1 MSAARSKKASEVL
14 RYWRTLLKYQEALGV
29 RPRARRAAQA
39 GSTVPNLVEPAA
51 GQDYFKLP
59 FAGAER
65 FLIERASLDPLPL
78 DAERAQFCEDWLA
91 QQYRRADDDDSG
103 VAQLVLFPAVHL
115 AKDELAG
122 VLRFPVELDWL
133 VEDRPFAAPWLVDRA
148 ARATL
153 AAPTALRLSHPGK
166 DPEQSLPFFVD
177 SGLLT
182 RTLQVDPEDVEGFF
196 VALRA
201 DPALSPRRML
211 LALCELLEAPLDGA
225 AKKRAA
231 SSKAEAAVAAEVLL
245 TRLHTAVTT
254 RLAAVRSKSRAYPVA
269 LIVSSARSRATWHV
283 QRDLD
288 AAMTALA
295 EDAVDDD
302 SALLAYLGGRAQPA
316 RPERCLGRW
325 PDAPLTPSQ
334 KHALE
339 HALGARL
346 AAVQGPPGTGKTR
359 LILNAVVHQLIEKFA
374 PVASDRPPN
383 EDVLLV
389 TSTNNRAVDNVMDP
403 LCQGALADCPLALR
417 LGNRDVMGSVT
428 TRTLERMQTWL
439 TRQAPASESELAP
452 VKQRFA
458 TRYAAVR
465 AALEPERK
473 LKSLEH
479 ELTQLERDLATLRES
494 TAEGPNAALLHALAV
509 LGLDLFTLGKE
520 ELARRGEAVREPLA
534 RALPMLEAL
543 SRRAEEGDDA
553 LDTLERGYR
562 RFSHEHLSALNQALG
577 VELALDLPPAGKDA
591 ASVEAWEEGLENA
604 LGPLRELKEALAAAP
619 VNAERPRP
627 EALETRIAALRLE
640 LETQRAVV
648 AAPRL
653 PGTELEQR
661 LTDELIALYG
671 DALELRALWLRSHKA
686 ELGEALRTAL
696 AQARN
701 ARSLRTLLSARRG
714 AGSWL
719 KKVFPCFGC
728 TLLSLG
734 NAFAADPG
742 GVQRVIVDEAGQ
754 CHGAYAVSAL
764 LRARSVLL
772 IGDVHQLEPV
782 HDLGADDER
791 RIQRGLKL
799 GLSEKELEPFR
810 MYDESGHSAQSLA
823 DRAVSERPTL
833 REHFRCQPEIIA
845 LCEAWC
851 NYGMTPFTKPA
862 SLAGVIPE
870 LCAPVLF
877 MPVPGEQQRFAGS
890 WQNDA
895 ELGALIGWVRRLL
908 AHGVPPSEI
917 ALITPYRGQAEAIFR
932 ALRAERM
939 PIEQASDDL
948 EEPGLFGRQGG
959 IALGTVHRFQGGE
972 RRVVLF
978 STTVTERSRLAF
990 VNERVNLLNVAAS
1003 RAKEHLL
1010 VLGHEA
1016 TLRAGSN
1023 TRILVDGQP
1032 RLAPAELSFR
1042 APGPALSDGLI

>member
-1 MSAARSKKASEVL
+1 VSAAGTKKASEVL

-39 GSTVPNLVEPAA
+39 GSAVPNLAEPAA

-59 FAGAER
+59 FSGAER

-91 QQYRRADDDDSG
+91 QQYRRADDDEAG

-122 VLRFPVELDWL
+122 VLRFPVALDWL
-133 VEDRPFAAPWLVDRA
+133 VEDRPLAAPWLVERTARA
-148 ARATL
+148 AL
-153 AAPTALRLSHPGK
+153 APPTALRLAHPGK

-177 SGLLT
+177 GGLLA
-182 RTLQVDPEDVEGFF
+182 RTLQVDPEAIEAFF
-196 VALRA
+196 AALRA
-201 DPALSPRRML
+201 DPALSPRRMV
-211 LALCELLEAPLDGA
+211 LALCELLETPLDA
-225 AKKRAA
+225 ATERAA
-231 SSKAEAAVAAEVLL
+231 ASKSDAAVSAEVLL
-245 TRLHTAVTT
+245 TRLHGAVTS

-269 LIVSSARSRATWHV
+269 LVVSSAKSRATWHV
-283 QRDLD
+283 QRDLE
-288 AAMTALA
+288 AAMTALK
-295 EDAVDDD
+295 EDAIDDD
-302 SALLAYLGGRAQPA
+302 SALHAYLGAGRAA
-316 RPERCLGRW
+316 ATRPERCFGRW
-325 PDAPLTPSQ
+325 PEAPLTPSQ

-374 PVASDRPPN
+374 PVAVDRPPN

-428 TRTLERMQTWL
+428 LRTLERLQSWL
-439 TRQAPASESELAP
+439 TQQAPPSESEFAA

-458 TRYAAVR
+458 TRHAAAR
-465 AALEPERK
+465 AALEPEREQ
-473 LKSLEH
+473 SLE
-479 ELTQLERDLATLRES
+479 R
-494 TAEGPNAALLHALAV
+494 
-509 LGLDLFTLGKE
+509 
-520 ELARRGEAVREPLA
+520 ELAE
-534 RALPMLEAL
+534 
-543 SRRAEEGDDA
+543 
-553 LDTLERGYR
+553 LERGPATR
-562 RFSHEHLSALNQALG
+562 PPGSEHEQ
-577 VELALDLPPAGKDA
+577 
-591 ASVEAWEEGLENA
+591 
-604 LGPLRELKEALAAAP
+604 
-619 VNAERPRP
+619 
-627 EALETRIAALRLE
+627 
-640 LETQRAVV
+640 Q
-648 AAPRL
+648 
-653 PGTELEQR
+653 
-661 LTDELIALYG
+661 LTSELIALYG
-671 DALELRALWLRSHKA
+671 DALELRALWLRSHKP

-701 ARSLRTLLSARRG
+701 TRSLRSLLSARRG

-734 NAFAADPG
+734 NAFAPDPG
-742 GVQRVIVDEAGQ
+742 GVRRVIIDEAGQ

-791 RIQRGLKL
+791 RIQRGLRL

-833 REHFRCQPEIIA
+833 REHFRCQPAIIA

-851 NYGMTPFTKPA
+851 GYGMTAFTKPA
-862 SLAGVIPE
+862 SLAGVLPE

-877 MPVPGEQQRFAGS
+877 MPVRGEQQRFAGS
-890 WQNDA
+890 WQNEA
-895 ELGALIGWVRRLL
+895 ELSALIGWVRRML
-908 AHGVPPSEI
+908 AHGVPPHEL

-990 VNERVNLLNVAAS
+990 VDERVNLLNVAAS
-1003 RAKEHLL
+1003 RAKEHLI

-1016 TLRAGSN
+1016 TLRAGTN

-1032 RLAPAELSFR
+1032 QLAPADLSYG
-1042 APGPALSDGLI
+1042 APGPALGDGLI